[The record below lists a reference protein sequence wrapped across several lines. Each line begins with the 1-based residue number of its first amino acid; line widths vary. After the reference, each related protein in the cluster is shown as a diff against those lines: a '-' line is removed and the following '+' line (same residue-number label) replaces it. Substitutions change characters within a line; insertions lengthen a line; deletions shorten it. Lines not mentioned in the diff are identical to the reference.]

1 MAMEEIIGNA
11 AAAEPISAQLGIALI
26 VVVVVLTILKGV
38 ALYKAARLREKV
50 WFWILLIFNTAGIL
64 PAVYLFIK
72 RDKKI

>member
-1 MAMEEIIGNA
+1 MEEIIGNA